1 MNLVFDWAWLQPLG
15 RGFLVTFELT
25 AVAISIG
32 FVIGILLA
40 VGRVYGNRLIR
51 LLSTVYLTLFRG
63 TPLLIQIFIIYFG
76 LPSLGIMISAFV
88 SAIVALGLNSG
99 AYQAEY
105 FRGSIQAVKNN
116 EIVAARAL
124 GMSKLQAIRY
134 VVLPQTLRMVIPS
147 WSNQLIN
154 LLKFSS
160 LVYLI
165 RVQELMYEAKI
176 IAGLTFRNFE
186 VFTIVAIMYLTTA
199 LILSRIL
206 GMIEKKVR
214 IPGLGGK
221 GTQAA

>member
-1 MNLVFDWAWLQPLG
+1 MNLAFDWGWLQPLG
-15 RGFLVTFELT
+15 KGLLVTFELT
-25 AVAISIG
+25 GIAISIG

-51 LLSTVYLTLFRG
+51 LLSAVYLTFFRG

-76 LPSLGIMISAFV
+76 LPSLGIMISSFV
-88 SAIVALGLNSG
+88 SGIVALGLNSG

-105 FRGSIQAVKNN
+105 FRGSIQAVKGN

-176 IAGLTFRNFE
+176 IAGLTFRNLE
-186 VFTIVAIMYLTTA
+186 VFTIVAIMYLTTV
-199 LILSRIL
+199 LILSSIL
-206 GMIEKKVR
+206 GMIEKRVK

-221 GTQAA
+221 GV

>member
-1 MNLVFDWAWLQPLG
+1 MNLVFDWAWVQPLG
-15 RGFLVTFELT
+15 KGFLVTFELT
-25 AVAISIG
+25 GVAISIG

-40 VGRVYGNRLIR
+40 VARVYGNRLIR

-176 IAGLTFRNFE
+176 IAGLTFRNLE
-186 VFTIVAIMYLTTA
+186 VFTIVAMMYLTSA

-206 GMIEKKVR
+206 GMIEKKVM

>member
-15 RGFLVTFELT
+15 KGFLVTFELT

-32 FVIGILLA
+32 FVMGILLA

-176 IAGLTFRNFE
+176 IAGLTFRNLE
-186 VFTIVAIMYLTTA
+186 VFTIVAMMYLTTV
-199 LILSRIL
+199 LILSRVL

-214 IPGLGGK
+214 IPGLGGT

>member
-1 MNLVFDWAWLQPLG
+1 MNLVFDWAWVQPLG
-15 RGFLVTFELT
+15 KGFLVTFELT
-25 AVAISIG
+25 GVAISIG

-40 VGRVYGNRLIR
+40 VARVYGNRLIR

-176 IAGLTFRNFE
+176 IAGLTFRNLE
-186 VFTIVAIMYLTTA
+186 VFTIVAMMYLTSV

-206 GMIEKKVR
+206 GMIEKKVM

>member
-1 MNLVFDWAWLQPLG
+1 MNLAFDWGWLQPLG
-15 RGFLVTFELT
+15 KGLLVTFELT
-25 AVAISIG
+25 GIAISIG

-51 LLSTVYLTLFRG
+51 LLSAVYLTFFRG

-76 LPSLGIMISAFV
+76 LPSLGIMISSFV
-88 SAIVALGLNSG
+88 SGIVALGLNSG

-105 FRGSIQAVKNN
+105 FRGSIQAVKGN

-124 GMSKLQAIRY
+124 GMSKLQAIRH

-176 IAGLTFRNFE
+176 IAGLTFRNLE
-186 VFTIVAIMYLTTA
+186 VFTIVAIMYLTTV
-199 LILSRIL
+199 LILSSIL
-206 GMIEKKVR
+206 GMIEKRVK

-221 GTQAA
+221 GV